1 MHVADILRFVVHL
14 AVMLGIARVLMF
26 VFSLRRIRALV
37 KTGCL
42 VTALVV
48 GVLAYD
54 WTAQGEPQS
63 WAGWL
68 LAMAIAGSR
77 ARHALAQ
84 SSGVVR
90 FFVPDVPES
99 R

>member
-1 MHVADILRFVVHL
+1 MHAVDILRFALHVAL
-14 AVMLGIARVLMF
+14 MLGVACVLMF
-26 VFSLRRIRALV
+26 AFSLRRIRLMV
-37 KTGCL
+37 KTGCFI
-42 VTALVV
+42 TALVV

-68 LAMAIAGSR
+68 LAMAVAGAR

-84 SSGVVR
+84 SSRVMQ